1 MNDLQHLPEAR
12 HGPVFVTLNPP
23 FEPDIAKISGRWK
36 YDHPVLDAK
45 VCVIFIYLIESKK
58 KKKHSPFFP
67 FFLLKAVRAQNEM
80 YKIQNTRSISY
91 AGAYL
96 KYGFHED
103 GFTSG
108 LLAACSIDEE
118 QGSSL
123 STTATTTRMN
133 IPTRRLTVHPPFEI
147 QHADHH
153 IQLSRGLHNLG
164 YELAARGF
172 DWLEKSGVRSWVGTV
187 GTILLG
193 ILGWFLGIQTL

>member
-1 MNDLQHLPEAR
+1 
-12 HGPVFVTLNPP
+12 
-23 FEPDIAKISGRWK
+23 
-36 YDHPVLDAK
+36 
-45 VCVIFIYLIESKK
+45 
-58 KKKHSPFFP
+58 
-67 FFLLKAVRAQNEM
+67 M

-118 QGSSL
+118 PGRSSSL
-123 STTATTTRMN
+123 FTTANRLSGLS
-133 IPTRRLTVHPPFEI
+133 IPTKRLTVHPPFDI
-147 QHADHH
+147 YHADRY
-153 IQLSRGLHNLG
+153 IQLSRGTHNVG

-172 DWLEKSGVRSWVGTV
+172 DWLEKSGVRSWAGTV
-187 GTILLG
+187 GAFFLG

>member
-1 MNDLQHLPEAR
+1 MNDLQHLSEAR
-12 HGPVFVTLNPP
+12 YGPVFVTLNPP
-23 FEPDIAKISGRWK
+23 FEPDLAKVSGRWK

-45 VCVIFIYLIESKK
+45 VICSFIQLVIAQPKLFI
-58 KKKHSPFFP
+58 PFN
-67 FFLLKAVRAQNEM
+67 KAVKAQNEM

-118 QGSSL
+118 RGCPSSL
-123 STTATTTRMN
+123 STPTTRLPGMS
-133 IPTRRLTVHPPFEI
+133 IPTRRLTVHPPFDI

-153 IQLSRGLHNLG
+153 IQLSRGLNNAR

-172 DWLEKSGVRSWVGTV
+172 DWLEKSGVRLWVGTF
-187 GTILLG
+187 GTIFLG
-193 ILGWFLGIQTL
+193 ILGWFLGIQML